1 MILSHLMSVSQPS
14 GRSPVGRNGFGVH
27 GGAAQAPTMCIMTLI
42 ACPRAK
48 NSRVS
53 NQRGSK
59 KGSKPTPK
67 QASKA
72 RRAFPKTWL
81 LFKRELILTPD
92 ISVAMAPAPKS
103 ALDRQFPKIVA
114 RRSPTGA
121 KSTTGLTFFFN
132 HCVSFSTKRAP
143 GARLCSKNGL
153 QGLRV
158 AS

>member
-1 MILSHLMSVSQPS
+1 MILGHLMSVSRPS
-14 GRSPVGRNGFGVH
+14 GRNPVGRNGFGVH

-81 LFKRELILTPD
+81 LFKRELILAPD

-103 ALDRQFPKIVA
+103 VLDRQFFPKIVA
-114 RRSPTGA
+114 RRSPMGA
-121 KSTTGLTFFFN
+121 KSSTRLTLFGIIF
-132 HCVSFSTKRAP
+132 VSFSTKRAP
-143 GARLCSKNGL
+143 GTRLCSKKLVYGASGL
-153 QGLRV
+153 
-158 AS
+158 